1 MSFNELDSLMMQ
13 ADIANQEAR
22 ERGGVSKEIVSVSET
37 IYGFSH
43 YYTVFYEDG
52 SWEHI
57 FYYRAE
63 FEPFIEEGK

>member
-1 MSFNELDSLMMQ
+1 MS
-13 ADIANQEAR
+13 
-22 ERGGVSKEIVSVSET
+22 KKIVSVSET

-52 SWEHI
+52 SWEHV

-63 FEPFIEEGK
+63 FEPFIEEGKRNERRKVSNDREA

>member
-1 MSFNELDSLMMQ
+1 M
-13 ADIANQEAR
+13 
-22 ERGGVSKEIVSVSET
+22 SKEIVSVSET

-52 SWEHI
+52 SWEHV